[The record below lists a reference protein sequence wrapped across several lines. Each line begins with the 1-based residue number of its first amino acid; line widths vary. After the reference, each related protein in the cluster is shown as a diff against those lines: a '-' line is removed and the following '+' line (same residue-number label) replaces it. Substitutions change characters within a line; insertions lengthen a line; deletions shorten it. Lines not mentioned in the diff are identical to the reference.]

1 MDSQL
6 DSIDVSLTKN
16 QISGEE
22 LNKKIEEKSDII
34 ILDVRFEE
42 EYLNGHIPAAKLLS
56 MNLISKEK
64 LFNLIPVE
72 DELIIIYSYTD
83 ERSDKSTQKV
93 KELGYTNIKIL
104 KGGYKSWTEK
114 NLPIEK

>member
-1 MDSQL
+1 MKFKKPLAFIFLIIFVSVLYLTDKNFSKEVDSQL

-72 DELIIIYSYTD
+72 
-83 ERSDKSTQKV
+83 
-93 KELGYTNIKIL
+93 
-104 KGGYKSWTEK
+104 
-114 NLPIEK
+114 